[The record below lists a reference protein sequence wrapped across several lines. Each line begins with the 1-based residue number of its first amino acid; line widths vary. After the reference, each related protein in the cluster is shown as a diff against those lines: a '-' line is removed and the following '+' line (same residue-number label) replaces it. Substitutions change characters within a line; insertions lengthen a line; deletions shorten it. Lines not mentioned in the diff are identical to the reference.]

1 MHSTPRTVLK
11 STQSTSP
18 PLMTEPSSSWTY
30 NIRYKESGTRNIRV
44 PFFYSREWDGCLA
57 ISIEDDSLSIVQP
70 GLGEFSA
77 REILA
82 SGMVVL
88 QFRPGIIPTHFLQ
101 SNEKIFSFFE
111 KMVVLS
117 SCNLSRNV
125 L

>member
-1 MHSTPRTVLK
+1 
-11 STQSTSP
+11 
-18 PLMTEPSSSWTY
+18 MTEPSSSWTY
-30 NIRYKESGTRNIRV
+30 NILYKESGTRNIPRAV
-44 PFFYSREWDGCLA
+44 FYSREWDGCLA
-57 ISIEDDSLSIVQP
+57 ISIEDYSLSIVQP

-88 QFRPGIIPTHFLQ
+88 SFRSGIIPTQFSQ
-101 SNEKIFSFFE
+101 SNEKIFSFFG